1 MWVIGVTYEGFDPDS
16 GFWMNSQT
24 SKIEKGIGTLV
35 LTMQCNKETHV
46 FPIPRVHAVAGML
59 FSQFLVCLHAC
70 KVDSIY
76 QNERAPKI
84 TNILSIFENRRK
96 EYIR

>member
-1 MWVIGVTYEGFDPDS
+1 MSHFLLWVIGVTYEGFDPDS

-24 SKIEKGIGTLV
+24 SKIEKGIDTLV

-46 FPIPRVHAVAGML
+46 VPFPRAHAVAGML

-76 QNERAPKI
+76 QNERAPTI
-84 TNILSIFENRRK
+84 TF
-96 EYIR
+96 